1 MAIKAFSRTAFVAW
15 GNAFWLAQSVAEVL
29 APQLRSYLAWRG
41 LAFKPD
47 LQIGCFRDSY
57 FDSLSDRLYVVG
69 LLWLLSAPLMT
80 AIAWKQPECWPGT
93 IRHVAWRG
101 NAAGLSWASLLG
113 GPGTCGVAPDR
124 GAAGARDQH
133 HAHGAGPDR
142 AYRRSRALLPRD
154 PAQRRT
160 VIATIYMSRGEG

>member
-1 MAIKAFSRTAFVAW
+1 MAIKTFSRAAFVAW

-80 AIAWKQPECWPGT
+80 AIAWKQPERWPGT

-101 NAAGLSWASLLG
+101 DAAGLSWASLLA
-113 GPGTCGVAPDR
+113 VLAL
-124 GAAGARDQH
+124 AAWPLIAAAARAGDQH
-133 HAHGAGPDR
+133 HAHGTGPDR

-154 PAQRRT
+154 PAQRRP

>member
-80 AIAWKQPECWPGT
+80 AIAWKQPERWPGT

-101 NAAGLSWASLLG
+101 NAAGLSWASLLAVLALAAW
-113 GPGTCGVAPDR
+113 PLIAAVRAPVTSIMLLEL
-124 GAAGARDQH
+124 ARIVLI
-133 HAHGAGPDR
+133 AVPALYYRAILLSAGPL
-142 AYRRSRALLPRD
+142 SPRF
-154 PAQRRT
+154 T
-160 VIATIYMSRGEG
+160 